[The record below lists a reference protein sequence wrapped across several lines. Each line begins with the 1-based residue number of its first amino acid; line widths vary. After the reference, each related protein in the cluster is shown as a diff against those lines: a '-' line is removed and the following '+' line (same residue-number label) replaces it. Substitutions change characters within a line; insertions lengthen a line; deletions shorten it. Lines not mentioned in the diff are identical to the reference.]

1 MENEKYYPVD
11 ARLLSEP
18 GTLLSVLQTLSFVRK
33 LLQLLQ
39 LWGMNVLS
47 MGNTFQPLAGVWG
60 GFEVGDPSPLLMS
73 PKLPV
78 ML

>member
-1 MENEKYYPVD
+1 MENEKYYPID
-11 ARLLSEP
+11 ARLLSVP

-47 MGNTFQPLAGVWG
+47 MGNTFQPLAGVWA